1 MPAAGT
7 GPPVEVAPGVWRF
20 RIPLRLPT
28 PDHLHVH
35 VIDGGARPVVV
46 DTGVRGSEDA
56 LRAGLSGVIGDRDFD
71 VLVTHGHI
79 DHWGLASALKPTVL
93 AHPGCGPSMGFTSAE
108 AFSVAEGAAPGW
120 PSAADLGAAFDGFGR
135 LVSGTPDIHPL
146 ADGDRLGPWEV
157 LWTPGHDPGH
167 ICLWR
172 ARDGVLLCGDLLLP
186 DFTPNIQPA
195 WDGGDAL
202 ADFLAS
208 LERVASLPVQLVLP
222 AHGEPFTD
230 AAGRARQLQEFHR
243 ARLRRLE
250 CSMRSSAGATTGQLA
265 EELFSSADHETADEM
280 LATLETL
287 AHLEHLRQ
295 RGVVACD
302 DRGRWSIAA

>member
-1 MPAAGT
+1 M
-7 GPPVEVAPGVWRF
+7 WRF
-20 RIPLRLPT
+20 RIPLQLPS

-56 LRAGLSGVIGDRDFD
+56 LRAGIAAVLGDREFD

-79 DHWGLASALKPTVL
+79 DHWGLASALKPTVM
-93 AHPGCGPSMGFTSAE
+93 AHPGCAPSIGFTSAE
-108 AFSVAEGAAPGW
+108 TFSVAEGAAPGW
-120 PSAADLGAAFDGFGR
+120 PSAEALGAAFGGFSR
-135 LVSGTPDIHPL
+135 LVAGTPDLRPL
-146 ADGDRLGPWEV
+146 ADGDRLGDWEV

-167 ICLWR
+167 VCLWR
-172 ARDGVLLCGDLLLP
+172 AGDGVLLCGDLLLP

-195 WDGGDAL
+195 WDGGDSL

-208 LERVASLPVQLVLP
+208 LDRVAALPLRLVLP

-243 ARLRRLE
+243 ARLGRLE
-250 CSMRSSAGATTGQLA
+250 TSIRNSAHATTAQLA
-265 EELFSSADHETADEM
+265 AELFSAPDQAAADGM

-295 RGVVACD
+295 RDIVACD
-302 DRGRWSIAA
+302 AQGRWSLAP

>member
-1 MPAAGT
+1 M
-7 GPPVEVAPGVWRF
+7 WRF
-20 RIPLRLPT
+20 RIPLRLPS

-46 DTGVRGSEDA
+46 DTGVRGSENA
-56 LRAGLSGVIGDRDFD
+56 LRAGIAAVLGDQKFD

-79 DHWGLASALKPTVL
+79 DHWGLASALQPSAL
-93 AHPGCGPSMGFTSAE
+93 AHPGCAPSIGFTSAE

-120 PSAADLGAAFDGFGR
+120 PSAEALGAAFGGFRR
-135 LVSGTPDIHPL
+135 LVAGTPNLRPL
-146 ADGDRLGPWEV
+146 ADGDRLGDWEV

-167 ICLWR
+167 VCLWR
-172 ARDGVLLCGDLLLP
+172 TGDGVLLCGDLLLP

-208 LERVASLPVQLVLP
+208 LERVAALPVRLVLP

-230 AAGRARQLQEFHR
+230 AAGRARQLQAFHR
-243 ARLRRLE
+243 ARLGRLE
-250 CSMRSSAGATTGQLA
+250 TAMRKRSHATTALLA
-265 EELFSSADHETADEM
+265 EELFSTPDQATADEM

-295 RGVVACD
+295 RGIVTCD
-302 DRGRWSIAA
+302 DRGRWSLAV